1 MAVRTVGSVLDKSP
15 EKVSLLT
22 PNLECLRAYD
32 VRVLA
37 KLESELLNSLN
48 NTEQRLQFLALMV
61 HLHDDNMNT
70 SSAVSKKQNGNFELS
85 AVLVASKSI
94 ALAFS
99 LFRMLLRLRSQKV
112 QQILSKWGMV
122 LYFSL
127 FRIRG
132 IYKGIIS

>member
-70 SSAVSKKQNGNFELS
+70 SSAKKQNGNFELS